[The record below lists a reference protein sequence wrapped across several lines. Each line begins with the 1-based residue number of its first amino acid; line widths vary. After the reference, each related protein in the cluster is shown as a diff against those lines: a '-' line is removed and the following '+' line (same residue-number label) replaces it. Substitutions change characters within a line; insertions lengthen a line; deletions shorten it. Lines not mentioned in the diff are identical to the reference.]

1 WASVDSTKAVAPPQK
16 AITPIQKRAPGP
28 PQPIAVATPAIL
40 PTPTRLPIV
49 SASAWKGGESARF
62 RIAVSLE
69 LAQHL
74 REQTDLEHLGADREV
89 EPQDDG
95 EADDRH
101 PHRIGGTL
109 QSGGQV
115 HEHSSVFVVEVI
127 VVRCHSRV
135 LGRSLE
141 CSSLLLHATRIRAK
155 CDHIY

>member
-1 WASVDSTKAVAPPQK
+1 VQVVRHAALELAVDALLVDLGERGFDEGRGSAAEGHHAHPEEGTGPAPADCGGDAGDIADADAVADRQR
-16 AITPIQKRAPGP
+16 Q
-28 PQPIAVATPAIL
+28 
-40 PTPTRLPIV
+40 RLE
-49 SASAWKGGESARF
+49 GGESARF

-74 REQTDLEHLGADREV
+74 REQADLEHLGADREV
-89 EPQDDG
+89 EPHDDG

-101 PHRIGGTL
+101 PHRIGDIL

-135 LGRSLE
+135 L
-141 CSSLLLHATRIRAK
+141 
-155 CDHIY
+155 